1 MAKKKFNP
9 LTPPFDLTT
18 DSVNDLTDH
27 TKVVRDALG
36 IDAHTV
42 GGIHAYEK
50 APVSDGVSQNS
61 INSLNDVTISSA
73 AVDEILKYNG
83 SQWINSTLNT
93 ASAGAGVLYFFSD
106 EASDLATFET
116 INKVPDSDIEQDESQ
131 IVTNETIEFERYA
144 SPLGGLGGTAIDAGQ
159 WVFDI
164 YAYVSDA
171 ADISELLVDVY
182 SRAVGGTETLL
193 FSLTTGNIDGL
204 TPTLYQIISVQQAF
218 SITTTDRLVVKVSA
232 KTNSGT
238 TKTVHFIHSG
248 TAHYSSITT
257 PLVIRHNELIGLQGG
272 SSTERYHLTS
282 AESAK
287 VATLNVVRTITF
299 IIDGGG
305 IVITTGVKGFIE
317 IPFAC
322 TILGWTLLANVS
334 GSIVIDVWK
343 DTYANF
349 PPTILDTITGT
360 EKPTL
365 VTVQKN
371 QDTNLTTWITSISAG
386 DILAFN
392 VDSVDTIQRATL
404 SLKVST

>member
-9 LTPPFDLTT
+9 LTPPFDLTA

-27 TKVVRDALG
+27 TKVVHDALG

-42 GGIHAYEK
+42 DGIHAYEK

-73 AVDEILKYNG
+73 IVDNVLKYNG
-83 SQWINSTLNT
+83 SEWINSTVNT
-93 ASAGAGVLYFFSD
+93 ASAGAGVLYFFCD
-106 EASDLATFET
+106 TPSDLATFEV
-116 INKVPDSDIEQDESQ
+116 IQKVPDSDIEQDESQ
-131 IVTNETIEFERYA
+131 AVTNQTIEFERYA

-159 WVFDI
+159 WEFEI
-164 YAYVSDA
+164 YTYVSDA
-171 ADISELLVDVY
+171 ADVSELLFGVY
-182 SRAVGGTETLL
+182 SRTVGGIETLL
-193 FSLTTGNIDGL
+193 FSLTTGNIDAL
-204 TPTLYQIISVQQAF
+204 TPTLYQIFSVQQAF
-218 SITTTDRLVVKVSA
+218 SITATDRLVVRVSA

-238 TKTVHFIHSG
+238 AKTVHFIHSG
-248 TAHYSSITT
+248 TVHYSNITT

-282 AESAK
+282 AENTK
-287 VATLNVVRTITF
+287 VAALNVIRTITF

-317 IPFAC
+317 VPFAC
-322 TILGWTLLANVS
+322 TIVAWTLMANVS

-365 VTVQKN
+365 VSVQKN
-371 QDTNLTTWITSISAG
+371 QDIALTTWTTAISAG